1 MFCYPYPFL
10 SFGCDDRV
18 HDEMHCRSQT
28 LCIAGKAAGF
38 FSDLKSDI
46 PTDVEIET

>member
-10 SFGCDDRV
+10 SFGCADRV
-18 HDEMHCRSQT
+18 HVKCTADPRHCA
-28 LCIAGKAAGF
+28 AGKAAGF
-38 FSDLKSDI
+38 SPDLKSDI